1 MERGTMSSSAERSL
15 RELHGTNF
23 HVGDISPSCKSCLA
37 GRMLVIGVTEL
48 CHRGCYYCPN
58 PEERADKSYVGD
70 HILRDDTDL
79 LRGAE
84 LIEASAACLTGGEP
98 LLRVERTLRFITILK
113 KGLGDGF
120 HLHLYT
126 SLTDV
131 SDDVLRRLCDVGL
144 DEVRFHLHDPTETG
158 GLERALRLPWRVGIE
173 IPCIP
178 SPYGQ
183 VSQIVGAGRNLDV
196 RFVNLNEFHMAPSN
210 YDRLCEMGFE
220 PAEPLPL
227 ELEGNP
233 VTEEQRRALLSDTR
247 YLSRVQVVGSR
258 ELAMKLL
265 ADAESWDRSAP
276 WLHFC
281 SSNSKFSVQK
291 INRDKRRALAVAKP
305 CDDVT
310 DTGMLLFGR
319 IICKDEQMAEAVWL
333 DLKTLFGLSESRLRR
348 TGRLVELPWHRA
360 ARLKRQI
367 VERFPE
373 VSVVIQEVN
382 SYQREADE

>member
-1 MERGTMSSSAERSL
+1 MSSRTRRPLHEI
-15 RELHGTNF
+15 HGTNF
-23 HVGDISPSCKSCLA
+23 YVGDISPSCKSCLD

-48 CHRGCYYCPN
+48 CHRGCHYCPN

-70 HILRDDTDL
+70 HILKNDADL

-98 LLRVERTLRFITILK
+98 LLRLERTLRFITTLK

-131 SDDVLRRLCDVGL
+131 SDDVLKRLCDTGL
-144 DEVRFHLHDPTETG
+144 DEVRFHLHESVETA
-158 GLERALRLPWRVGIE
+158 GLERAVRLPWRVGVE

-178 SPYGQ
+178 GPYGS
-183 VSQIVGAGRNLDV
+183 VPQIVYAGKELDV

-210 YDRLCEMGFE
+210 YGRLCEMGFE
-220 PAEPLPL
+220 PAEPLPS
-227 ELEGNP
+227 ELDGGR
-233 VTEEQRRALLSDTR
+233 VTAELRRALLSDTR
-247 YLSRVQVVGSR
+247 YLSKVQVVGSS

-265 ADAESWDRSAP
+265 AEAQTWDDDAP

-281 SSNSKFSVQK
+281 SSNSKFFVQK
-291 INRDKRRALAVAKP
+291 VNRDRRRAHAVAKP
-305 CDDVT
+305 CDEIT

-319 IICKDEQMAEAVWL
+319 IICKDEKMAEAVL
-333 DLKTLFGLSESRLRR
+333 CDLRSQFGLSESKIRR
-348 TGRLVELPWHRA
+348 AGRLAEIPWHNA

-382 SYQREADE
+382 SYQREADG